1 MTEKQYSSFQIAN
14 LLHVS
19 RQAVNQWIDKGYIQ
33 SYRTPGGH
41 RRVSRE
47 DLIEFL
53 GSRNIPVPADLDA
66 PSKGNHAQS
75 PPLPLSVVL
84 IDDNDDYLTL
94 LKQALSDTL
103 PDVTVAKY
111 ANAMDGLIAIGAA
124 PPDLLILDLR
134 MPTMNGGEVIK
145 RLKSNSR
152 TNRLPIIVLTGVED
166 EDELQAVR
174 KLRVEKIV
182 SKNSPL
188 GEIAKEAL
196 GVLLLSRRS
205 AT

>member
-1 MTEKQYSSFQIAN
+1 MAAKQYSSFQIAN

-53 GSRNIPVPADLDA
+53 GTRNIPVPPELNGPARQEREQA
-66 PSKGNHAQS
+66 PAA
-75 PPLPLSVVL
+75 LAVVL
-84 IDDNDDYLTL
+84 IDDNDDYMTL
-94 LKQALSDTL
+94 LKQALADTL
-103 PDVTVAKY
+103 PNVKVAKH
-111 ANAMDGLIAIGAA
+111 ANAMDGLLAIGAE

-134 MPTMNGGEVIK
+134 MPTMNGAEVIK
-145 RLKSNSR
+145 RLKANPLTSQ
-152 TNRLPIIVLTGVED
+152 LPVIVLTGVED
-166 EDELQAVR
+166 ETELQSVR
-174 KLRVEKIV
+174 KLRVEKV
-182 SKNSPL
+182 LAKSRPL

-196 GVLLLSRRS
+196 GVLLQARRS
-205 AT
+205 AA